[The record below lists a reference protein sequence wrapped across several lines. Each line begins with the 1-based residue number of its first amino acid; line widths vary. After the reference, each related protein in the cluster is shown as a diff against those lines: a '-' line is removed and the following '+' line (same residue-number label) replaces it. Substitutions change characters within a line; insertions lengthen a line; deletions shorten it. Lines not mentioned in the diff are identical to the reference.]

1 MSTTFTRSAS
11 TLYSFGELRRVLRNR
26 DIEVRPP
33 SPTAT
38 GTDRAALEDL
48 TTEVADIPSTEALI
62 KATRADLIDK
72 ATVGLIAEATD
83 LAGTEEGER
92 RGTSPGAMEPKISSG
107 ERDIVDEGESARE
120 TRGVDSVAVSS
131 GDRPEGKPAHS
142 SDEISSTQKDVTESA
157 SATSLELVPEH
168 KEVYILLCPT
178 GMNSPNGS
186 EFSIFSAPP
195 SIVWPR
201 FFSGSILSPI
211 LCENPKALE
220 LRRKGGGPKA
230 ITGLASTLISIIT
243 PSIYLD
249 ESVPFSQHLVLS
261 GSQ

>member
-120 TRGVDSVAVSS
+120 TQSGRRQRSGKLGGSTRG
-131 GDRPEGKPAHS
+131 ET
-142 SDEISSTQKDVTESA
+142 STQQRRDIDVTESS

-168 KEVYILLCPT
+168 KEVR
-178 GMNSPNGS
+178 
-186 EFSIFSAPP
+186 
-195 SIVWPR
+195 W
-201 FFSGSILSPI
+201 
-211 LCENPKALE
+211 
-220 LRRKGGGPKA
+220 
-230 ITGLASTLISIIT
+230 
-243 PSIYLD
+243 
-249 ESVPFSQHLVLS
+249 
-261 GSQ
+261 GSQNQRSLYTTVGTKQDQKKYHDGSVGIVIVVSSSALGARGVGECERTG